1 MGGTTPT
8 PACSGRRPGAE
19 RHLVATDHLEAPSL
33 RGLSVGDLFDIVA
46 RHGLHFDQA
55 RQTGVVLHMISSVT
69 ELGRIGLTA
78 VGDSPADA
86 DRRHRQAEK
95 ILLQEAALAGA
106 DAPILV

>member
-1 MGGTTPT
+1 M
-8 PACSGRRPGAE
+8 
-19 RHLVATDHLEAPSL
+19 ATDHLESPSL
-33 RGLSVGDLFDIVA
+33 RGLSVDDLFDIVA

-55 RQTGVVLHMISSVT
+55 RQTGVVLHMISSLT

-95 ILLQEAALAGA
+95 ILLQEAAVAAG